1 MPTEAA
7 AEKPKTETPPSRPVP
22 DDVKLPEVAAADA
35 SPEPNG
41 PSADV
46 SGEAKTSIEQTKP
59 PPQKTPEK
67 PKEMVKNNDLANAKT
82 LFSSTEDGSSLAQS
96 AVDGLP
102 RSKRVAVLCAS
113 ELRAQLAYG
122 SPSYQPYALPQYGLR
137 AGTLLN
143 IDDAAFGTAKGWY
156 HVRFRCEV
164 DADATKVVS
173 FAHEVGGLIP
183 VASME
188 NTIFANSR
196 RHLWSRPSRNKPRA
210 RNHLYRFPMAV
221 MIMVDKGTMICRT
234 RSSTSSSVRKKLSA

>member
-1 MPTEAA
+1 MPPMRVVTEFGDKNSGPKKTLAGNSSEGEAKPATTPPKRDVEPQQMPTEAA

-41 PSADV
+41 PPADV
-46 SGEAKTSIEQTKP
+46 SGEAKTSIEQTKAP
-59 PPQKTPEK
+59 AQKTPEK
-67 PKEMVKNNDLANAKT
+67 PKEVVKNNDLANAKT
-82 LFSSTEDGSSLAQS
+82 LFSSTEDGNSLAQS

-183 VASME
+183 
-188 NTIFANSR
+188 
-196 RHLWSRPSRNKPRA
+196 RNQYGKYDIRE
-210 RNHLYRFPMAV
+210 
-221 MIMVDKGTMICRT
+221 
-234 RSSTSSSVRKKLSA
+234 